1 MNCYAETPPECD
13 AYTFRDYN
21 GELHVPAGAMAA
33 YFTAPIWENFTN
45 LNADLTDKVTLE
57 QTEAQMPKGAELQLN
72 GADIT
77 ALYNLLLQ

>member
-1 MNCYAETPPECD
+1 
-13 AYTFRDYN
+13 
-21 GELHVPAGAMAA
+21 MAA